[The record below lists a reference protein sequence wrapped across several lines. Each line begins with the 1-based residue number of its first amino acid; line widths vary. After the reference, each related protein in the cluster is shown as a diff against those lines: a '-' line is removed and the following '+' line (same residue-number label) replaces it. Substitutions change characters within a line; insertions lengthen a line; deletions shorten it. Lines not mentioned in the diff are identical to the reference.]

1 MIKYHSLSAPIGR
14 FSIALIFII
23 SGIMKIPAYDGTQ
36 AYMDVMGVPGFLLPL
51 TILFEVIVAI
61 MIVIGWKT
69 RLSALALAGFSIITA
84 VLFHADFG
92 DQTHFIMFMKNIA
105 IAGGFLFLIAHGAG
119 AYSLDNYM
127 KNKAQLL

>member
-1 MIKYHSLSAPIGR
+1 MINYHSLAAPIGWL
-14 FSIALIFII
+14 SIALIFII

-36 AYMDVMGVPGFLLPL
+36 AYMQAVGVSGYLLPL

-69 RLSALALAGFSIITA
+69 RLGAIAL
-84 VLFHADFG
+84 
-92 DQTHFIMFMKNIA
+92 
-105 IAGGFLFLIAHGAG
+105 AGGFLFLIAHGAG